1 MNITLNNIDDLN
13 AKISVNITAE
23 DYQEKVEKTLS
34 DYRKKATIPG
44 FRPGKVPMGHIK
56 RMYGK
61 AVLVDE
67 INKLISES
75 LVNYIRDENL
85 NVLGEPLPSEE
96 SENQQ
101 IDWDKQQDFEFTFD
115 IGKTPEFEIKLS
127 KREKLTYY
135 ELQPE
140 ENLIEDTIKNYT
152 YRNGHNESADEIVEA
167 DETIKGDLI
176 QLNTEN
182 TPLEDGINRE
192 EALMSLHVMKDE
204 DIKKTFKNKKIG
216 DVIDFDL
223 KKAYPNNT
231 EIASLLDIT
240 KEEAEAING
249 NFRFTIKEITKF
261 VPGEVNQELF
271 DSIYGEGV
279 VTSEDEFRTKIIDEI
294 KNSFKPQSEYKF
306 MLDTKSKLIEKTSLT
321 LPDEFLKRWIVA
333 TNKDITTEQ
342 LEKDYELFSKD
353 MQWQLIVDNLFRT
366 NELKIEEDD
375 VLNFAKESTRQQFM
389 QYGLSYIPE
398 EQLEKYALEI
408 ISKPEERRK
417 IMDKVAENKVLETVK
432 EAVKIENKEVS
443 LEEFKKLF

>member
-23 DYQEKVEKTLS
+23 DYEEKVEKTLS
-34 DYRKKATIPG
+34 DYRKKASIPG

-75 LVNYIRDENL
+75 LVNYIKDENL

-96 SENQQ
+96 SENQE
-101 IDWDKQQDFEFTFD
+101 IDWDKQKDFEFTFD
-115 IGKTPEFEIKLS
+115 IGKTPEFEVKLS
-127 KREKLTYY
+127 KREKITYY

-167 DETIKGDLI
+167 DETIKGDLV
-176 QLNTEN
+176 QLNAEN
-182 TPLEDGINRE
+182 APLEDGINRE

-204 DIKKTFKNKKIG
+204 DIKNTFKNKKIG
-216 DVIDFDL
+216 DIIDFDL

-240 KEEAEAING
+240 KDEAEEIKG

-261 VPGEVNQELF
+261 VPGEINQELF
-271 DSIYGEGV
+271 DTIYGEGV
-279 VTSEDEFRTKIIDEI
+279 VTSEAEFRTKIIDEI

-306 MLDTKSKLIEKTSLT
+306 MLDAKSKLIEKIGLT

-333 TNKDITTEQ
+333 TNKEITKEQ

-366 NELKIEEDD
+366 NELKIEEND

-398 EQLEKYALEI
+398 EQLEKYAMEI
-408 ISKPEERRK
+408 VSKPEERRK